1 MLWNS
6 CGTAPGIAATLGKCQ
21 IFCTPGVPREMHEM
35 FKRDILPEIE
45 PLASGAVILS
55 RSLHTFG
62 MGESTVGEKL
72 GELMDRTRNPS
83 VGTTASNGFVTLRIN
98 SRFPTPHQAAREL
111 EETDR
116 LCRRALGELI
126 FGADD
131 QTLSQSVMELLK
143 REKKSVTTAE
153 SCTAGLLAK
162 YLTDVPG
169 SSSHFSRGW
178 IVYSNEAKVDLLG
191 VSRELLETF
200 GAVSENVATALAM
213 GALARSDADYA
224 IGVSGIAGPDGGSSQ
239 KPVGTVCI
247 TLANRTANAA
257 EAYTFNFPG
266 GRDMI
271 RDRAAKMG
279 MALLRWKLL
288 GVRPPI

>member
-1 MLWNS
+1 
-6 CGTAPGIAATLGKCQ
+6 
-21 IFCTPGVPREMHEM
+21 
-35 FKRDILPEIE
+35 
-45 PLASGAVILS
+45 
-55 RSLHTFG
+55 
-62 MGESTVGEKL
+62 
-72 GELMDRTRNPS
+72 
-83 VGTTASNGFVTLRIN
+83 
-98 SRFPTPHQAAREL
+98 
-111 EETDR
+111 
-116 LCRRALGELI
+116 
-126 FGADD
+126 
-131 QTLSQSVMELLK
+131 MELLK